1 MASSDTKSS
10 HDSLIEPETSGRG
23 KTYIA
28 WKYAREEKYP
38 MTKKRS
44 ITCLVC
50 LRKIMGG
57 GINRLKK
64 HLAGQRG
71 EITPCKKVSPDVR
84 DQMLESLKET
94 YTKKRQREVEA
105 DDDQDNEVQE
115 IEEIQMNMQPSV
127 PITTNRNGGTKRVA
141 GVGNQK
147 STGIGGYFAPRTT
160 PGSQPS
166 IKSALASKE
175 VKKQTDLAVGTWMFD
190 ACIPFNAINS
200 HYFQLML
207 DAVAA
212 FGPGYKAPSYDD
224 IRNNLL
230 RSMVKAVQLF
240 VESFLRFWEDTG
252 CTIMADGWKYT
263 SNRSLINFLVDCPKG
278 TVFLKSVDASDMV
291 KTGEN
296 LFKLLKEMVEIVG
309 EQHVV
314 QMVTDNASN
323 YALAGKLLEEA
334 FPNMYWTPC
343 AAHSVNL
350 ILKDFGELGHIKY
363 VASKAAKVTKYIYN
377 HSKVLSLLHNR
388 PGWTEI
394 IRPAATRFATNFI
407 ALQSIMSHK
416 HYLQG
421 LVTCPE
427 FVESSY
433 YREDKGQEFCDIV
446 MNIEFWK
453 TCSKVVKI
461 SEPFVRVLRMVDSE
475 DKPAMGF
482 LYDRI
487 IKVKD
492 AVSNVFNGKKR
503 DYEPY
508 MKIINSRLDKHFKK
522 NIHIMGYWL
531 NPAIQYSEDMSKDPR
546 IHSCV
551 LDIIENVAGYNQ
563 TLQDKFMKEK
573 QTFQEETSD
582 FGRNIAINQR
592 KTMTP

>member
-1 MASSDTKSS
+1 
-10 HDSLIEPETSGRG
+10 
-23 KTYIA
+23 
-28 WKYAREEKYP
+28 
-38 MTKKRS
+38 
-44 ITCLVC
+44 
-50 LRKIMGG
+50 
-57 GINRLKK
+57 
-64 HLAGQRG
+64 
-71 EITPCKKVSPDVR
+71 
-84 DQMLESLKET
+84 
-94 YTKKRQREVEA
+94 
-105 DDDQDNEVQE
+105 
-115 IEEIQMNMQPSV
+115 MNMQTTV
-127 PITTNRNGGTKRVA
+127 PITTSRNGGSQRVA
-141 GVGNQK
+141 GVANQK
-147 STGIGGYFAPRTT
+147 STGIGGYFAPRTA

-166 IKSALASKE
+166 IRSALASKE
-175 VKKQTDLAVGTWMFD
+175 VKKQTDLAVATWMFD

-207 DAVAA
+207 DAVAVV
-212 FGPGYKAPSYDD
+212 GPGYKAPSYDD
-224 IRNNLL
+224 IHTNLL
-230 RSMVKAVQLF
+230 RSMVKEVRLF
-240 VESFLRFWEDTG
+240 VENFRRFWEDKG
-252 CTIMADGWKYT
+252 CTIMVDGWKDT

-291 KTGEN
+291 KMGEN
-296 LFKLLKEMVEIVG
+296 LFNLLKEMVEIVG

-314 QMVTDNASN
+314 QMVTYNASN
-323 YALAGKLLEEA
+323 YALAGRLLEEE
-334 FPNMYWTPC
+334 FPNTYWTPC

-350 ILKDFGELGHIKY
+350 ILKDFGELGDIKN
-363 VASKAAKVTKYIYN
+363 VVNKAVKVTKYIYN
-377 HSKVLSLLHNR
+377 HSMVLALLRKR

-394 IRPAATRFATNFI
+394 TRPATTCFATNFI
-407 ALQSIMSHK
+407 ALQSIIYHK

-427 FVESSY
+427 FVESSCY
-433 YREDKGQEFCDIV
+433 KEDKGQEFCNIV

-475 DKPAMGF
+475 DTPAMGF
-482 LYDRI
+482 LYDNI

-492 AVSNVFNGKKR
+492 DVSNVFNRRKR

-573 QTFQEETSD
+573 QTFQEAMVD

-592 KTMTP
+592 KTMTPAE